1 MRKRCLAIPFA
12 CLLATVLPAQTQVD
26 SLRAIVRSADEDTS
40 LVMVYRQLFKA
51 LYEVDKRDEML
62 EVAEKGLAL
71 SRMLDFTKGI
81 DLFIYYKASAL
92 DVLGRGHEAIPLYEE
107 GVKVAQELGDPV
119 VMADY
124 YGSIGLAY
132 YALGDFD
139 KALENYTKAHDIYE
153 QEKALEPLAKMLNN
167 IAVIYRLQSRYER
180 AVEIYQQS
188 FQLKKQLGDSLGM
201 AASLQNL
208 GVVYGHQNLLPKA
221 VESLEQ
227 GLALFRQL
235 GAQNDVAGCY
245 LSLGEVY
252 YKAGNWSAAKAVL
265 DNAFVI
271 LEKSPSPEY
280 HPQTLFYL
288 GKVEAKQGKAQAALS
303 FLEKSLQLSRQY
315 GQKDNVLR
323 GLLELSKLENQ
334 LGRSAR
340 AYLLME
346 QAIALKDSLTE
357 EKRLSLQE
365 EMQARFNVGQKE
377 NELKISQLELSQRT
391 LERNWLMAGAGLLVM
406 LAVSIFYAFRNKL
419 RLNKRIA
426 EHQAEIQQ
434 QRIRQLEQ
442 ENQLT
447 ALCSMLEGQEQ
458 ERSRIAGDLHDSLG
472 GLLASI
478 KSHFNAARQ
487 PNAEAD
493 IFEKT
498 NTMLDGAATEVRRIS
513 HNMMPRALT
522 LSGLKGALEDLAQD
536 LERQGLSCNLEL
548 VGLDD
553 LPLEPARSV
562 MAYRIVQELTHNA
575 MKHAQATHLLLQ
587 AIQHEGRLTLLVEDD
602 GKGFNVEAARQKNG
616 IGLSSIES
624 RVQFLKGEIEWD
636 SVSGEGTTVSVSFPL
651 NG

>member
-1 MRKRCLAIPFA
+1 MRKDCLTILFI
-12 CLLATVLPAQTQVD
+12 CLLATGLSAQSEID
-26 SLRAIVRSADEDTS
+26 SLRAIVRSANEDTS
-40 LVMVYRQLFKA
+40 LVMAYRQLFKA
-51 LYEVDKRDEML
+51 LYGADQRAELL
-62 EVAEKGLAL
+62 EVAEKGLTL
-71 SRMLDFTKGI
+71 SRKLHFTKGI
-81 DLFIYYKASAL
+81 DLFIYYKATAL

-107 GVKVAQELGDPV
+107 GVKVAEELGDPV

-132 YALGDFD
+132 YALGDYD
-139 KALENYTKAHDIYE
+139 KALENYFKAHEIYE
-153 QEKALEPLAKMLNN
+153 REKALDPLAKMLNN

-188 FQLKKQLGDSLGM
+188 FQLKKRLDDSLGM

-208 GVVYGHQNLLPKA
+208 GVVYGHQNQLPKA

-227 GLALFRQL
+227 GLAMFRQL
-235 GAQNDVAGCY
+235 GEQNDVAGCY

-252 YKAGNWSAAKAVL
+252 YRASKWPETKTVL
-265 DNAFVI
+265 DKAFAI
-271 LEKSPSPEY
+271 LDKAPSPEY
-280 HPQTLFYL
+280 LPQTLFYL
-288 GKVEAKQGKAQAALS
+288 GMVEAKQGRAQPALP

-315 GQKDNVLR
+315 GQKDNLLR

-334 LGRSAR
+334 LGRSGR
-340 AYLLME
+340 AYDLME
-346 QAIALKDSLTE
+346 QAAALKDSLTE

-365 EMQARFNVGQKE
+365 EMQARFDVGQTE
-377 NELKISQLELSQRT
+377 NELKISELELSQRT
-391 LERNWLMAGAGLLVM
+391 TERNWLMAGAGLLAL
-406 LAVSIFYAFRNKL
+406 LAVSIFYAFRNRL

-426 EHQAEIQQ
+426 KHQGEIQQ

-447 ALCSMLEGQEQ
+447 ALRSMLEGQEQ
-458 ERSRIAGDLHDSLG
+458 ERSRIAADLHDSLG

-487 PNAEAD
+487 PGQAPD

-498 NTMLDGAATEVRRIS
+498 NAMLDGAATEVRRIS
-513 HNMMPRALT
+513 HNMMPRALA

-536 LERQGLSCNLEL
+536 LERQGLSCHLEL
-548 VGLDD
+548 IGLDD

-575 MKHAQATHLLLQ
+575 MKHAQASHLLLQ
-587 AIQHEGRLTLLVEDD
+587 AIRHEGRLTLIVEDD
-602 GKGFNVEAARQKNG
+602 GKGFDVAAARQKKG
-616 IGLSSIES
+616 LGLSSIES

-636 SVSGEGTTVSVSFPL
+636 SVVGEGTTVSVSFPL
-651 NG
+651 